1 MLLKGI
7 VNYVEKFETSTD
19 VQYDDPLITLNELI
33 HAIEDVNA
41 FKQPIL
47 LQSKTKASES
57 AKKPATT
64 VKRPLKTE
72 TIVVLDHSPYKQP
85 RTLFTHSSAL

>member
-19 VQYDDPLITLNELI
+19 VQYDDPLITLNGLI

-47 LQSKTKASES
+47 LQSKASES

-72 TIVVLDHSPYKQP
+72 TIAVLDHSPYKQP